1 MHAPP
6 VRALQSP
13 PLMCLQVPGPRH
25 RRAPRLTGTLDSKL
39 NSLEGHLQQLPAAGQ
54 RRRRTHDPAVAA
66 SAPELGA
73 VARQADEAAGEDDA
87 AWRPITASTSHRL
100 PVDLVQRGS
109 IWDFPFLLLV
119 IEGANACIMLS
130 TTEHEG
136 APTHNVE
143 GCCSL
148 HVQLDGCCP
157 SRAQVGQSGLTS
169 SRELQAS
176 RASS

>member
-87 AWRPITASTSHRL
+87 AWRPISLNQSPLACGSCAAGEHLGLPFSALSHRRSQCL
-100 PVDLVQRGS
+100 HYAQHD
-109 IWDFPFLLLV
+109 
-119 IEGANACIMLS
+119 GA
-130 TTEHEG
+130 
-136 APTHNVE
+136 
-143 GCCSL
+143 
-148 HVQLDGCCP
+148 
-157 SRAQVGQSGLTS
+157 
-169 SRELQAS
+169 
-176 RASS
+176 